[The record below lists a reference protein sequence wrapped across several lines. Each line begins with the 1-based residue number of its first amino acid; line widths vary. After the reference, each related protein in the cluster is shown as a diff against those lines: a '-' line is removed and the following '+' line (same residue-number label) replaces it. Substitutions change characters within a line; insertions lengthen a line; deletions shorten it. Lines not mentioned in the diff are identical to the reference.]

1 MKEVSAPRCMA
12 MFGNKVIRIIGGVL
26 GAVLLIYGLVVAGLY
41 AAMRQPPETFGLIMS
56 KFPMPAMI
64 VLPFEP
70 LWMSAR
76 GGNLRVGG
84 TAPDFSLPSLHA
96 GGIVQLSA
104 EFRERPV
111 VLVFG
116 SYT

>member
-1 MKEVSAPRCMA
+1 
-12 MFGNKVIRIIGGVL
+12 MFLSPGNRVGTVASSIL
-26 GAVLLIYGLVVAGLY
+26 GAAALVYALAVAGLY
-41 AAMRQPPETFGLIMS
+41 CSMRQPPETFGLIMS
-56 KFPMPAMI
+56 KVPMSAMMI
-64 VLPFEP
+64 LPFQP

-76 GGNLRVGG
+76 GGSLRVGDQ
-84 TAPDFSLPSLHA
+84 APDFSLPAVDGSRV
-96 GGIVQLSA
+96 VQLSA

>member
-1 MKEVSAPRCMA
+1 
-12 MFGNKVIRIIGGVL
+12 MFGNRVIRIIGGVL
-26 GAVLLIYGLVVAGLY
+26 GAAALVYGLVVAGLY
-41 AAMRQPPETFGLIMS
+41 ASMRQPPERFGLIMS
-56 KFPMPAMI
+56 KFQIPAMMI
-64 VLPFEP
+64 LPFRP

-76 GGNLRVGG
+76 GGTLRVGDR
-84 TAPDFSLPSLHA
+84 APDFSLPALDGSA
-96 GGIVQLSA
+96 VVQLST

>member
-1 MKEVSAPRCMA
+1 MV
-12 MFGNKVIRIIGGVL
+12 MFGNRAIRITGGVL
-26 GAVLLIYGLVVAGLY
+26 GAVALVYGVVVAGLY
-41 AAMRQPPETFGLIMS
+41 ASMRQPPETFGLIMS
-56 KFPMPAMI
+56 KVPMPAML
-64 VLPFEP
+64 VLPFRP

-76 GGNLRVGG
+76 GGNLRVGDR
-84 TAPDFSLPSLHA
+84 APDFSLPAL
-96 GGIVQLSA
+96 GGSGVVQLSN

>member
-1 MKEVSAPRCMA
+1 MS
-12 MFGNKVIRIIGGVL
+12 GNKAIKIIGGAL
-26 GAVLLIYGLVVAGLY
+26 AAVALVYGLAVAGVY

-56 KFPMPAMI
+56 KVPMPAMMI
-64 VLPFEP
+64 LPFRP

-76 GGNLRVGG
+76 GGNLRIGDR
-84 TAPDFSLPSLHA
+84 APDFSLPALDESGA
-96 GGIVQLSA
+96 VQLSS

>member
-1 MKEVSAPRCMA
+1 MKRSIKLA
-12 MFGNKVIRIIGGVL
+12 GGV
-26 GAVLLIYGLVVAGLY
+26 VLVVALLYTFAVAGLY
-41 AAMRQPPETFGLIMS
+41 AAMRQPPETFGAIMS
-56 KFPMPAMI
+56 KVPMPAMMI
-64 VLPFEP
+64 LPFQP

-76 GGNLRVGG
+76 EGSLRVGD
-84 TAPDFSLPSLHA
+84 TAPDFSLPVLDGSH
-96 GGIVQLSA
+96 VVTLSD